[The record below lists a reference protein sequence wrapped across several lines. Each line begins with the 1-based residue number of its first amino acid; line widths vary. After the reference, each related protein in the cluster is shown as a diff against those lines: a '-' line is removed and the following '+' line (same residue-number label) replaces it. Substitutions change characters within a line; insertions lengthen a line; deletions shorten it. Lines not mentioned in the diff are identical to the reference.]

1 MKKIEG
7 LNRRYRNN
15 QARLNVLKKIN
26 EIRDGDSFI
35 HYKEKFY
42 LQKGADDMDDETKKK
57 LFVDYK
63 MLNKVIELFTSFC
76 PDLGLTVTKGKK
88 ASQKV
93 ELLKATLTAIKWSH
107 LNSQIYDMLE
117 SKGDVF
123 FYIYFDKVKQGKSKV
138 KTKEWL
144 IPRIRQL
151 DTENMQHI
159 VLDEANNPKAYIYK
173 HTVYDEVIDYK
184 TGDVEKTNEREE
196 VIIFEKGKCTK
207 IVDRKDSQ
215 GNLALDEEGKII
227 VDKTIVKNIELL
239 ADVIPLIHIS
249 SIKRQDEKFS
259 IIPAEKYVD
268 LCLIIDQI
276 HSDVRAINRNLGFP
290 KTMLLDCQITDGDG
304 RIGGYIEVETK
315 KNPDDME
322 GVRQGQI
329 IDRQIKNGLDSAKW
343 ELEHA
348 IDTLYDLVGI
358 TNPTLM
364 QKVSSSDS
372 SKMYNQVNMRMEQK
386 IEGYIDNIIE
396 GFKPFFQIVLT
407 MNDLYV
413 DKEDYGYSFAK
424 PQSIIKNSAYDDLLI
439 KQLELNTGYK
449 TLYDL
454 LKEKGFTDEEIDE
467 HLKRYKEK
475 LDEENSTKTKTVDTS
490 TSNII

>member
-1 MKKIEG
+1 M
-7 LNRRYRNN
+7 
-15 QARLNVLKKIN
+15 RLIT
-26 EIRDGDSFI
+26 
-35 HYKEKFY
+35 
-42 LQKGADDMDDETKKK
+42 QK
-57 LFVDYK
+57 L
-63 MLNKVIELFTSFC
+63 
-76 PDLGLTVTKGKK
+76 
-88 ASQKV
+88 
-93 ELLKATLTAIKWSH
+93 
-107 LNSQIYDMLE
+107 
-117 SKGDVF
+117 
-123 FYIYFDKVKQGKSKV
+123 
-138 KTKEWL
+138 
-144 IPRIRQL
+144 
-151 DTENMQHI
+151 
-159 VLDEANNPKAYIYK
+159 IYK
-173 HTVYDEVIDYK
+173 HTVYDEIIDYK

-227 VDKTIVKNIELL
+227 VDKTVVKNIELL
-239 ADVIPLIHIS
+239 SDVIPLIHVS

-304 RIGGYIEVETK
+304 RVGGYIEVETK

-343 ELEHA
+343 ELGHA

-396 GFKPFFQIVLT
+396 GFKPFFQIALT
-407 MNDLYV
+407 MSDLYV

-454 LKEKGFTDEEIDE
+454 LKERGFTDEEIDE
-467 HLKRYKEK
+467 HLKRYKETLGEDSSK
-475 LDEENSTKTKTVDTS
+475 VNPAKTS
-490 TSNII
+490 TSNIV